1 VTQKKHPLR
10 KISTERN
17 IRFAKIVEIISRIKQ
32 KHFVAFCFLI
42 SFFSILVLLFSFYLY
57 IAYLLPLPITEE
69 TFLNTPTTKIFD
81 RNGKLLYEIL
91 KPEKG
96 RTTYLSFDQIPQE
109 FIQATL
115 AAEDNEFYH
124 HQGVDFFASGRAL
137 ISNIS
142 EGRIVSGGST
152 ITQQLVRNLLG
163 TQQQRDISTKI
174 LESFY
179 AIRLSHLYSKDQIL
193 EQYINKVYYGNLS
206 YGAQSASLNYFGKNL
221 QDLDLAETSFIVGL
235 PQSPSSYNPY
245 NAFSKAKTRQGYV
258 LKQLLDNQYITQEQ
272 YNSALSEPI
281 NLRTKKNS
289 IQAPHFIHEVI
300 AELEDE
306 YGEDMVNRGGLQV
319 TTTLDLNLQLMAE
332 KTVNDQVNFLH
343 RHNVSNGALLSVDVK
358 TGQILAWV
366 GSNNYFD
373 DSIDGAVDMITS
385 LRQPGSSI
393 KPLTYLLAFE
403 KGYTPATVLF
413 DVPTQFS
420 TATGPYSPKNYDLDY
435 HGPVRIRTALASS
448 YNIPAVKTLDYVGVE
463 NFISF
468 LRKLGIDTLNQSSDH
483 YGLALT
489 LGGGEVRPYDMAK
502 AFLTLANYGYK
513 KPLTDILRITDASNK
528 DIYSWQPPSENFVLS
543 VNGKQHAYQIID
555 ILKDPNAR
563 IPGFGE
569 DSVLDLTHEA
579 AVKTGT
585 TRNFRD
591 NWTIGF
597 TPDLLTVVWVG
608 NADASPMENISGV
621 DGAAP
626 IWANFMEQALAGK
639 PFLHFY
645 IPDRLKQIEVCSLS
659 GLLTTDLC
667 QENII
672 EWFVQGSEP
681 KEYDNYYQKLL
692 FNSITGHA
700 IYPECVNRYNKAMVK
715 EKSFITY
722 PQELQKWAAQ
732 KGYPVAV
739 YESCSAHSVYSSTS
753 TVEYP
758 DVQSNTVLFDT
769 PRQNDEYLLDNTL
782 PLNSQKVPFRITVPL
797 ETVQVTYF
805 VDNQQVSKVSDLPFT
820 YLWLATKGI
829 HKLKAVAELSDGSTS
844 ESREIQFFVK

>member
-1 VTQKKHPLR
+1 MPKKSKFSKESKNKQVTVFDNFFVNILNFKKNHCVFFWL
-10 KISTERN
+10 S
-17 IRFAKIVEIISRIKQ
+17 FAIISI
-32 KHFVAFCFLI
+32 F
-42 SFFSILVLLFSFYLY
+42 VLLFLFYLY
-57 IAYLLPLPITEE
+57 IAYLLPLPLEARN
-69 TFLNTPTTKIFD
+69 FLNTPTTKIFD
-81 RNGKLLYEIL
+81 RNGKLLYEVL
-91 KPEKG
+91 KPEEG
-96 RTTYLSFDQIPQE
+96 RTTYISLDQIPKQ

-115 AAEDNEFYH
+115 AAEDNEFYKH
-124 HQGVDFFASGRAL
+124 SGVDFLASGRAL
-137 ISNIS
+137 ISNVT

-163 TQQQRDISTKI
+163 TQQQRDLSTKI

-206 YGAQSASLNYFGKNL
+206 YGAESASVNYFGKNL
-221 QDLDLAETSFIVGL
+221 QDLDLAETTFLVGL

-245 NAFSKAKTRQGYV
+245 NAFSKAKKRQEYV
-258 LKQLLDNQYITQEQ
+258 LEQMLSNQYVTQQQ
-272 YNSALSEPI
+272 YDSAFSEDI

-289 IQAPHFIHEVI
+289 ILAPHFIHEVL
-300 AELEDE
+300 AELEDQF
-306 YGEDMVNRGGLQV
+306 GEDMVNNGGLQI
-319 TTTLDLNLQLMAE
+319 TTTLDLNLQQMAE
-332 KTVNDQVNFLH
+332 KTVNDQILFLH
-343 RHNVSNGALLSVDVK
+343 KHNVSNGALLSVDVK

-366 GSNNYFD
+366 GSNDYFD
-373 DSIDGAVDMITS
+373 DSIDGAVDMVTS

-435 HGPVRIRTALASS
+435 HGPIRVRTALASS

-463 NFISF
+463 NFIAF
-468 LRKLGIDTLNQSSDH
+468 LRNLGIDTLNQSSDH

-513 KPLTDILRITDASNK
+513 KPLSDILLVTDSNQK
-528 DIYSWQPPSENFVLS
+528 TLLSWRQPSENFVLGTS
-543 VNGKQHAYQIID
+543 GKQHAYQIID
-555 ILKDPNAR
+555 ILKDANAR

-569 DSVLDLTHEA
+569 DSVLELSHEA

-597 TPDLLTVVWVG
+597 TPELLTVVWVG

-639 PFLHFY
+639 PSSHFNVPQGLH
-645 IPDRLKQIEVCSLS
+645 QINICAIS
-659 GLLTTDLC
+659 GLLPGDLC

-681 KEYDNYYQKLL
+681 MKIDDYYQKL
-692 FNSITGHA
+692 SIDSSTGHA
-700 IYPECVNRYNKAMVK
+700 IYPECLNQYNKALIKDKTM
-715 EKSFITY
+715 IAY
-722 PQELQKWAAQ
+722 PSELQKWASE
-732 KGYPVAV
+732 KGYPLATF
-739 YESCSAHSVYSSTS
+739 EPCSAHFDYSGASS
-753 TVEYP
+753 SEYAN
-758 DVQSNTVLFDT
+758 DQAKTVLFDT
-769 PRQNDEYLLDNTL
+769 PRLNDEYLLDNTL
-782 PLNSQKVPFRITVPL
+782 PLNAQKVPLRVTVPIGTL
-797 ETVQVTYF
+797 EVTYF
-805 VDNQQVSKVSDLPFT
+805 IDNSEIARVSELPFT
-820 YLWLATKGI
+820 YLWEANKGT
-829 HKLKAVAELSDGSTS
+829 HKVKAVAKLDNGSGIESS
-844 ESREIQFFVK
+844 EITFIVR